1 MLPGRHPDY
10 REVNRPAYA
19 ASCEVLSSLQRYDI
33 RLKLSK
39 CKLLQEKIEYLG
51 HMVTRE
57 GLRPTEENMA
67 ALKKAATPTNV
78 TELSSYLGLLK
89 HYIQF
94 LPDLSRLRAPL
105 NALTHSC
112 AEWSWDAT
120 CERAFKNSND
130 LICKAGIMYHYDP
143 SKPLQLA

>member
-1 MLPGRHPDY
+1 MDLILIYWRSTEQYLQRLD
-10 REVNRPAYA
+10 
-19 ASCEVLSSLQRYDI
+19 EVLSRLQRYGI

-78 TELSSYLGLLK
+78 TELCSYLCLMK
-89 HYIQF
+89 YYVHEFSTISFY
-94 LPDLSRLRAPL
+94 A
-105 NALTHSC
+105 
-112 AEWSWDAT
+112 
-120 CERAFKNSND
+120 
-130 LICKAGIMYHYDP
+130 AGTIECVDTLMCRVV
-143 SKPLQLA
+143 LGRNV